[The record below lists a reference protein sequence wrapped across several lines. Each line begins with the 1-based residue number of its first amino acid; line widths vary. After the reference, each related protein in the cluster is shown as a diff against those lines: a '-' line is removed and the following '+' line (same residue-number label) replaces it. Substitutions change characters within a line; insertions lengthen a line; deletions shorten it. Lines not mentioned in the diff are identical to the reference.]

1 MNPKTRTLNEQ
12 TLRALAHGYMI
23 FSLLSFFLLWYLGP
37 IPLPCSNA
45 VYYLLMNALVLTE
58 YPTLLSLIL
67 RRLILLLIIVYPIS
81 LLVSYILALVK
92 KWFRLFGILMAIN
105 VLIGLSLLV
114 AVVLINHTAP
124 PFWIAVDVIVN
135 TFYTIYYFRL
145 QKEFAREQAEPALY
159 DANQPEQT
167 P

>member
-1 MNPKTRTLNEQ
+1 
-12 TLRALAHGYMI
+12 MI

-45 VYYLLMNALVLTE
+45 IYYLLMDALLLSE

-81 LLVSYILALVK
+81 LLTSYILALAK
-92 KWFRLFGILMAIN
+92 KRFRLFGFMMAVSI
-105 VLIGLSLLV
+105 LIGFSLSVAIVLV
-114 AVVLINHTAP
+114 DHTAP
-124 PFWIAVDVIVN
+124 PFGVVADIIVN

-145 QKEFAREQAEPALY
+145 LRTFAREQANLPPCSPAPTES
-159 DANQPEQT
+159 NESP
-167 P
+167 